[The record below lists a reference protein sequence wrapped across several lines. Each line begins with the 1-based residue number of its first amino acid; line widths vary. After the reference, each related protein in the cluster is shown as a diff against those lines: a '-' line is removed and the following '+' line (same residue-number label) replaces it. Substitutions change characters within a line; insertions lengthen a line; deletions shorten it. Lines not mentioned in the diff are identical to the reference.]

1 MNKFVA
7 LMRRY
12 VCDYTNRHD
21 FSVCDE
27 IMVPDYTLHMGTY
40 DLAGRDTHYKPATN
54 KQFQQF
60 PGLGLTVNQIVTNG
74 SRLCLRFS
82 EHGASMRHDGALAS
96 WGGIGLYKW
105 DGERLT
111 ENFVEQDYYS
121 RREQLASGRPKPVE
135 TPALAPW
142 DTAAEPANAQAETVV
157 RDVLQH
163 RDLTDIEGV
172 VFDDAWTGS
181 PPQRVLR
188 PDGATIDDLFSAG
201 EQVAFRITQTGTL
214 LADFTGAAPRQVN
227 TSVFLHMT
235 GLVTVRDGRIVAGR
249 VIRDRLGLLRR
260 LQAA

>member
-27 IMVPDYTLHMGTY
+27 IMVPDYTLHMGTH
-40 DLAGRDTHYKPATN
+40 DLAGRDTQYKPATH

-60 PGLGLTVNQIVTNG
+60 PGLGLTVNQLVTNG

-121 RREQLASGRPKPVE
+121 RREQLASRRPKPVE

-142 DTAAEPANAQAETVV
+142 DTVAEPANAQAEAVV
-157 RDVLQH
+157 RDVLRH
-163 RDLTDIEGV
+163 RDLTENENV
-172 VFDDAWTGS
+172 VFDDEWTGS
-181 PPQRVLR
+181 PKQRVLR
-188 PDGATIDDLFSAG
+188 PESASIDDLFSTG

-214 LADFTGAAPRQVN
+214 LDDFTGAPPRLVN
-227 TSVFLHMT
+227 TPVFLHMT